1 MNKEQRYLSNM
12 VAGALMAASGTG
24 SLVLIDDG
32 NESHQRPLTSEPQR
46 LPSTLMSK
54 NLTDFLFRSFLHL
67 SALAVS
73 FCRNTNSTQQVYCLF
88 SHVILKNKLRKRLAL
103 TSLKWKQN
111 SWNVPYVTPSS
122 RHVIFLVKCIDM
134 KLFPEVPSKTLTVLP
149 GVTFSYKNAAV

>member
-1 MNKEQRYLSNM
+1 MNKEQRHLSNM

-54 NLTDFLFRSFLHL
+54 NLTDFLFRSFLHS

-73 FCRNTNSTQQVYCLF
+73 
-88 SHVILKNKLRKRLAL
+88 
-103 TSLKWKQN
+103 
-111 SWNVPYVTPSS
+111 
-122 RHVIFLVKCIDM
+122 
-134 KLFPEVPSKTLTVLP
+134 
-149 GVTFSYKNAAV
+149 

>member
-32 NESHQRPLTSEPQR
+32 NESHQRPLTSEPQK

-54 NLTDFLFRSFLHL
+54 NLTDFPFKSFLHL

-88 SHVILKNKLRKRLAL
+88 PPMLSLK
-103 TSLKWKQN
+103 TSLEKYLHW
-111 SWNVPYVTPSS
+111 
-122 RHVIFLVKCIDM
+122 LVWS
-134 KLFPEVPSKTLTVLP
+134 ESKTSGMYLMSHPLLVMLS
-149 GVTFSYKNAAV
+149 FWLRALIWNCSQKYHQKH